1 MKIYLI
7 RHSSTIEWENNIIL
21 WLLDWNLSEKWIS
34 DAENTWNYLE
44 NEKFW
49 IDVIITSKLKRAI
62 DTWKII
68 NKKLKLN
75 IIENELI
82 NERWAWNIEGQKEN
96 IINWEKYEEDP
107 LELRKHKWW
116 ESFIDVEKRVIKF
129 VESLKS
135 FNYNNILVISH
146 SVVIL
151 LLIKYYNNFSL
162 KDALKY
168 NINNKIIIIDANTN
182 TIESKLIY

>member
-7 RHSSTIEWENNIIL
+7 RHSSTIEGENNIIL
-21 WLLDWNLSEKWIS
+21 GLLDGNLSEKGIS
-34 DAENTWNYLE
+34 DAENTGNYLE
-44 NEKFW
+44 NEKFG

-62 DTWKII
+62 DTGKII

-82 NERWAWNIEGQKEN
+82 NERGAGNIEGQKEN

-107 LELRKHKWW
+107 LELRKHKGG